1 MILSTVLLAGFWAA
15 VGAFFK
21 WALVSIGVICLVSS
35 LVFLIRYAIG
45 EDIDEGLTS
54 SGIFAVPGVLL
65 TLWWL
70 FIPYW
75 NVCQWILLVA
85 LLVMSIIMW
94 TSHYCEKK
102 IKYVI
107 STITLVFGL
116 FLLTKYVIIPNLKI
130 SLIVLSAIAGIFI
143 CYIFYKIVI
152 IPYKQ
157 RQRRNLSWKLRSLVG
172 GMPIPDNAVFDRKSE
187 KLAKK
192 ALKTFKNLNKKI
204 RNAETIEKK
213 QDFKDKIFEKRLF
226 TFYELSLRAES
237 NGNEYAYSQFET
249 QLAEAKLVKDVS
261 ILRKDAEEHK
271 ILTNLPTLEMKFIS
285 EWKPKIDRIINH
297 NKDYTYAMQEAQYMD
312 TTNKVL
318 FWRRESYGKLAE
330 QTKRFEEI
338 HNTMISELEQ
348 LFEYQKMLNDELT
361 KVRLIAYR
369 NIYLGTELINYYT
382 DSVSGKYLDTE
393 KDIFS
398 IQNQFNEI
406 LDVYNKY
413 DFVRKNE
420 LKQIQKE
427 IKEEISKLESK
438 VLGTRGQLGRTLEL
452 MEAII
457 EFNNSFY
464 YAYAPL
470 RKKVFVLNSMLEQED
485 LIQISKV
492 INSFNKVT
500 KINL

>member
-1 MILSTVLLAGFWAA
+1 MIILAGFWAA

-21 WALVSIGVICLVSS
+21 WALVGIGVICLIIS
-35 LVFLIRYAIG
+35 LVMLINTIKKNSNYHI
-45 EDIDEGLTS
+45 I
-54 SGIFAVPGVLL
+54 SGVLAVPGILL

-75 NVCQWILLVA
+75 SVCQWIIFGILVLLSVIA
-85 LLVMSIIMW
+85 YIYSYNKARKITFISITSAFAIILL
-94 TSHYCEKK
+94 
-102 IKYVI
+102 
-107 STITLVFGL
+107 L
-116 FLLTKYVIIPNLKI
+116 KYVIIPFLSV
-130 SLIVLSAIAGIFI
+130 SLIVLGALAGLSAV
-143 CYIFYKIVI
+143 IVI
-152 IPYKQ
+152 SIIVHRTIIIPSAK
-157 RQRRNLSWKLRSLVG
+157 RRRRNLSWKLRSVVG

-249 QLAEAKLVKDVS
+249 QLAEAKTIKDVS

-271 ILTNLPTLEMKFIS
+271 ILANLPTIEMKFIG
-285 EWKPKIDRIINH
+285 EWKSKIDRIINH
-297 NKDYTYAMQEAQYMD
+297 NKDYTYDMQEAQYMD
-312 TTNKVL
+312 TTKKVL
-318 FWRRESYGKLAE
+318 FWRRESYDKLAE
-330 QTKRFEEI
+330 QTGRFEEI

-348 LFEYQKMLNDELT
+348 LFEYQKILNDELT

-413 DFVRKNE
+413 DFVWKNE

-427 IKEEISKLESK
+427 IKKEISKLESK
-438 VLGTRGQLGRTLEL
+438 VLRTRGQLGRTLEL

-470 RKKVFVLNSMLEQED
+470 RKKIFVLNSMLEQED

>member
-1 MILSTVLLAGFWAA
+1 MT
-15 VGAFFK
+15 
-21 WALVSIGVICLVSS
+21 
-35 LVFLIRYAIG
+35 
-45 EDIDEGLTS
+45 
-54 SGIFAVPGVLL
+54 
-65 TLWWL
+65 
-70 FIPYW
+70 
-75 NVCQWILLVA
+75 
-85 LLVMSIIMW
+85 
-94 TSHYCEKK
+94 
-102 IKYVI
+102 
-107 STITLVFGL
+107 
-116 FLLTKYVIIPNLKI
+116 
-130 SLIVLSAIAGIFI
+130 
-143 CYIFYKIVI
+143 
-152 IPYKQ
+152 
-157 RQRRNLSWKLRSLVG
+157 
-172 GMPIPDNAVFDRKSE
+172 IPDNAVFDRKSE

-204 RNAETIEKK
+204 KNAKTIEKK
-213 QDFKDKIFEKRLF
+213 QEFKDKIFEKRLF

-312 TTNKVL
+312 TTKKVL
-318 FWRRESYGKLAE
+318 FWRRESYRKLAE
-330 QTKRFEEI
+330 QTRRFEEI

-406 LDVYNKY
+406 LDLYNKY
-413 DFVRKNE
+413 DFVWKNE

-427 IKEEISKLESK
+427 IKKEISKLESK
-438 VLGTRGQLGRTLEL
+438 VLRTRGQLGRTLEL
-452 MEAII
+452 MKAII

>member
-1 MILSTVLLAGFWAA
+1 MTISMVLLAGFWVA

-54 SGIFAVPGVLL
+54 SGIFAVLGVLL

-94 TSHYCEKK
+94 TSSYCEKK

-107 STITLVFGL
+107 SVITLVFGL

-157 RQRRNLSWKLRSLVG
+157 RQRRKLSWKLRSVVG

-192 ALKTFKNLNKKI
+192 ALKTFKNLNKKV
-204 RNAETIEKK
+204 RNAKTIEKK
-213 QDFKDKIFEKRLF
+213 QEFKDKIFEKRLF

-237 NGNEYAYSQFET
+237 NGNEYAYSQFEI

-285 EWKPKIDRIINH
+285 EWRPKIDRIINH
-297 NKDYTYAMQEAQYMD
+297 NKDYTCDMQEVQYMD
-312 TTNKVL
+312 TTKKVL

-330 QTKRFEEI
+330 QTRRFEEI

-382 DSVSGKYLDTE
+382 DSVSGKYLNTE

-413 DFVRKNE
+413 NFVWKNE

-427 IKEEISKLESK
+427 IKKEISKLESK
-438 VLGTRGQLGRTLEL
+438 VLRTRGQLGRTLEL

-492 INSFNKVT
+492 INSFNRLT

>member
-1 MILSTVLLAGFWAA
+1 MIILAGFWAA

-21 WALVSIGVICLVSS
+21 WTLVGIGVICLIIS
-35 LVFLIRYAIG
+35 LVMLINTIKKNRNYSI
-45 EDIDEGLTS
+45 I
-54 SGIFAVPGVLL
+54 SGVLAVPGILL

-75 NVCQWILLVA
+75 SVCQWIILGILVLLSVIA
-85 LLVMSIIMW
+85 YIYSYNKARKITFISITSAFAIILL
-94 TSHYCEKK
+94 
-102 IKYVI
+102 
-107 STITLVFGL
+107 L
-116 FLLTKYVIIPNLKI
+116 KYVIIPFLSV
-130 SLIVLSAIAGIFI
+130 SLIVLGALAGLSAV
-143 CYIFYKIVI
+143 IVI
-152 IPYKQ
+152 SIIVNRTIIIPSAK
-157 RQRRNLSWKLRSLVG
+157 RRRRNLSWKLRSVVG

-187 KLAKK
+187 KLAQK

-204 RNAETIEKK
+204 KNAETIEKK
-213 QDFKDKIFEKRLF
+213 QDFKDQIFEKRLF

-249 QLAEAKLVKDVS
+249 QLAEAKTIKDVS

-271 ILTNLPTLEMKFIS
+271 ILANLPTIEMKFIG
-285 EWKPKIDRIINH
+285 EWKSKIDRIINH

-330 QTKRFEEI
+330 QTRRFEEI

-348 LFEYQKMLNDELT
+348 LLEYQKMLNDELT

-413 DFVRKNE
+413 DFVWKNE

-427 IKEEISKLESK
+427 IKKEISKLESK
-438 VLGTRGQLGRTLEL
+438 VLRTRGQLGRTLEL

>member
-1 MILSTVLLAGFWAA
+1 HIISGVL
-15 VGAFFK
+15 
-21 WALVSIGVICLVSS
+21 
-35 LVFLIRYAIG
+35 
-45 EDIDEGLTS
+45 
-54 SGIFAVPGVLL
+54 AVPGILL

-75 NVCQWILLVA
+75 SVCQWIIFGILVLLSVIVYIYSYNKA
-85 LLVMSIIMW
+85 RKITFISITSAFAIILL
-94 TSHYCEKK
+94 
-102 IKYVI
+102 
-107 STITLVFGL
+107 L
-116 FLLTKYVIIPNLKI
+116 KYVIIPFLSV
-130 SLIVLSAIAGIFI
+130 SLIVLGALAGLSAVIVISI
-143 CYIFYKIVI
+143 IVNRTVI
-152 IPYKQ
+152 IPSAK
-157 RQRRNLSWKLRSLVG
+157 RRRRNLSWKLRSVVG

-249 QLAEAKLVKDVS
+249 QLAEAKTIKDVS

-271 ILTNLPTLEMKFIS
+271 ILANLPTIEMKFIG
-285 EWKPKIDRIINH
+285 EWKSKIDRIINH
-297 NKDYTYAMQEAQYMD
+297 NKDYTYDMQEAQYMD
-312 TTNKVL
+312 TTKKVL
-318 FWRRESYGKLAE
+318 FWRRESYDKLAE
-330 QTKRFEEI
+330 QTGRFEEI

-398 IQNQFNEI
+398 IQNQFN
-406 LDVYNKY
+406 
-413 DFVRKNE
+413 
-420 LKQIQKE
+420 
-427 IKEEISKLESK
+427 
-438 VLGTRGQLGRTLEL
+438 
-452 MEAII
+452 
-457 EFNNSFY
+457 
-464 YAYAPL
+464 
-470 RKKVFVLNSMLEQED
+470 
-485 LIQISKV
+485 
-492 INSFNKVT
+492 
-500 KINL
+500 